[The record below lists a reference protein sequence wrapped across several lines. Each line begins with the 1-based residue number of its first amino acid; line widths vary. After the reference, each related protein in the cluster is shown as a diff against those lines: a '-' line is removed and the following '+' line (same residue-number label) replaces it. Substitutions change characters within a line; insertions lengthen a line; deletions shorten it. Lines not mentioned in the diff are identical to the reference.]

1 MKFSL
6 LILAVPVFC
15 MTISCKPSLTPDCNQ
30 PVPDLTV
37 ARIIEKII
45 LEDTLTVSEDLFNM
59 YAQKKYLKEDRL
71 GLPGPDVFIDMQLE
85 RIRFRND
92 SIAFLIIRKLYPY
105 LSDEDSIF
113 IRCQM
118 RFDSTSMIKRDLLSL
133 KDLNEIDP
141 VFSSLSRE
149 NRYKKY
155 PAYYTFSRPFFFNH
169 SKLCFVDLRWHCG
182 IHCGDYWLILLAYRN
197 GEWSV
202 SGRLRYGGL

>member
-1 MKFSL
+1 M
-6 LILAVPVFC
+6 A
-15 MTISCKPSLTPDCNQ
+15 ISCKPSYNPGCDQ
-30 PVPDLTV
+30 PVPDQTI

-45 LEDTLTVSEDLFNM
+45 LEDTLTVSQELFEM

-71 GLPGPDVFIDMQLE
+71 GLPGTDVFIDMQLE

-92 SIAFLIIRKLYPY
+92 SVAFLIIRKLYPY
-105 LSDEDSIF
+105 LSDEDSIY

-133 KDLNEIDP
+133 KNLNEIDP
-141 VFSSLSRE
+141 VFRSLSGQ

-169 SKLCFVDLRWHCG
+169 NKLCFVDLRWHCG
-182 IHCGDYWLILLAYRN
+182 VHCGDYWLILLVYRN

-202 SGRLRYGGL
+202 SDRLRYGGS